1 MKRMLVTLLVITM
14 VATSVFA
21 AGASEQKPQAQQEKT
36 ITLATG
42 DAIGTLRNRAGEY
55 FKAEIEKRPELNLKV
70 NHVQGAVLGTAN
82 QIMDQ
87 VVEGSVHLFGNDIA
101 WIVPYDPDFQP
112 ISFGFMY
119 RDVDHMNAY
128 FKSRTFLDLADEVA
142 KSSGMRI
149 IAPVPM
155 ASRMFFSVK
164 PLNTVADFRG
174 LKVRAPGLEMFVKSY
189 EAYGASPTTVA
200 WNEIFLA
207 LRTKLV
213 EAAHGPVAD
222 VIANKWHLA
231 APYITRTEDMYAAN
245 AWYVNERF
253 WNGLSAEQ
261 RKGIEEALD
270 ATNAWSFKESQLS
283 EQSLIDEMVKEGAV
297 YNPSFADRERLREQA
312 IDAVKK
318 LEASGKWSL
327 GLVDAIQAIK

>member
-21 AGASEQKPQAQQEKT
+21 AGASEQKSQIQPEKT

-101 WIVPYDPDFQP
+101 WIVPYHPDFQP

-222 VIANKWHLA
+222 VIANKWHVA

-245 AWYVNERF
+245 AWYVNEAF
-253 WNGLSAEQ
+253 FSSLSALQ
-261 RKGIEEALD
+261 RQGVEEALH
-270 ATNAWSFKESQLS
+270 ATNRWSFDESQVS
-283 EQSLIDEMVKEGAV
+283 EQSIIDEMVGEGAI
-297 YNPSFADRERLREQA
+297 YSSSFADREKLRQQA

-327 GLVDAIQAIK
+327 GLVDTIQSIK

>member
-1 MKRMLVTLLVITM
+1 M
-14 VATSVFA
+14 
-21 AGASEQKPQAQQEKT
+21 
-36 ITLATG
+36 
-42 DAIGTLRNRAGEY
+42 RNLAGEY
-55 FKAEIEKRPELNLKV
+55 FKEEIEKHPELNLKV

-101 WIVPYDPDFQP
+101 WIVPYDQDFQP

-119 RDVDHMNAY
+119 RDAEHMKAY
-128 FKSRTFLDLADEVA
+128 FNSDIFNDLADKVA
-142 KSSGMRI
+142 QSSGMRI

-164 PLNTVADFRG
+164 PLNTIDDFKG

-207 LRTKLV
+207 LKTKLV

-231 APYITRTEDMYAAN
+231 APFITRTEDMYAAN
-245 AWYVNERF
+245 AWYVNEDF
-253 WNGLSAEQ
+253 WQGLTDAQ
-261 RKGIEEALD
+261 REGIQDALD
-270 ATNAWSFKESQLS
+270 ATNEWSAEQSKLS
-283 EQSLIDEMVKEGAV
+283 EESIIAEMVSQGAT
-297 YNPSFADRERLREQA
+297 YSSSFADREILREQA
-312 IDAVKK
+312 IEAVKK
-318 LEASGKWSL
+318 LEASGKWSA
-327 GLVDAIQAIK
+327 GLVDKIQAIE

>member
-1 MKRMLVTLLVITM
+1 
-14 VATSVFA
+14 
-21 AGASEQKPQAQQEKT
+21 
-36 ITLATG
+36 
-42 DAIGTLRNRAGEY
+42 
-55 FKAEIEKRPELNLKV
+55 
-70 NHVQGAVLGTAN
+70 VQGPVLGTAN
-82 QIMDQ
+82 QVMDQ

-119 RDVDHMNAY
+119 RDVEHMNAY
-128 FKSRTFLDLADEVA
+128 FKSPVFLDVADKVA

-149 IAPVPM
+149 LAPVPM

-164 PLNTVADFRG
+164 PLNTAADFKG

-207 LRTKLV
+207 LKTKLV

-231 APYITRTEDMYAAN
+231 APFITRTEDMYAAN
-245 AWYVNERF
+245 AWYVNEEF
-253 WNGLSAEQ
+253 WQGLTEAQ
-261 RKGIEEALD
+261 RSGIQKALD
-270 ATNAWSFKESQLS
+270 ATNTWSA
-283 EQSLIDEMVKEGAV
+283 EQSKISEESIIDQMKADGAT
-297 YNPSFADRERLREQA
+297 YNSAFADRDTLRAQA

-318 LEASGKWSL
+318 LEASGKWST
-327 GLVDAIQAIK
+327 GLVDKIQSIK